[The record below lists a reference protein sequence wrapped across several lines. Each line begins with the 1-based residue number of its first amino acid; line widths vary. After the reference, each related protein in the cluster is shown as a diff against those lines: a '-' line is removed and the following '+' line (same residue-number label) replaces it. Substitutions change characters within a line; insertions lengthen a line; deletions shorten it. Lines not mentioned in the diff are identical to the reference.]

1 MEHKFNKTERKLVK
15 RLIKIEEEREQ
26 IRKILLDI
34 VREKEYIYDKSYS
47 VIYYPKSSIRKM
59 DYDKLLEKYPLIYD
73 ECVGSQIR
81 NEYFRIINNNNK

>member
-1 MEHKFNKTERKLVK
+1 MEHKFNKTEIKLVK

-34 VREKEYIYDKSYS
+34 VREKEYIYDKSCS

-81 NEYFRIINNNNK
+81 SEYFRIINNNK